1 MAPSAVETVTQ
12 APVPPKNGV
21 EALPSKVTTLN
32 LSPPP
37 ESASP
42 TLPSVS
48 SLPAIIDG
56 VALETASRILNIIH
70 RYRLR
75 KSPGEPEKSDEG
87 TLKFL
92 SLIYNHVK
100 AGRAVPMC
108 LPAFPFK
115 SANNINKVMGNLPDR
130 AEALALA
137 NLNSLCAAVKAVYTP
152 GAFLTIIS
160 DGLVYN
166 GMSPKL
172 EANASRS

>member
-1 MAPSAVETVTQ
+1 MAPSAVEVVTHTSML
-12 APVPPKNGV
+12 PKNAIDV
-21 EALPSKVTTLN
+21 LPSKLATLD
-32 LSPPP
+32 LVPTH
-37 ESASP
+37 ESVSP

-48 SLPAIIDG
+48 SLPTAIDG

-75 KSPGEPEKSDEG
+75 RSPGEPERSDEG

-100 AGRAVPMC
+100 AGRTVPMC

-115 SANNINKVMGNLPDR
+115 SANDLHKVLGALPDR
-130 AEALALA
+130 AEELALA
-137 NLNSLCAAVKAVYTP
+137 NLNSLCAAVKAVYPP
-152 GAFLTIIS
+152 GALLTIIS

-166 GMSPKL
+166 GKYI
-172 EANASRS
+172 